1 MNFWGKEKKTGAV
14 LHPFNEFQD
23 TLKEF
28 EIKTGP
34 VKVFSVRRNAK
45 GKPAKYLNDT
55 RPVRDF
61 RDGTVEDILAA
72 DYGGGEFEL
81 QVYKEENGINRYV
94 RTLHY
99 QIAGENQDGDD
110 LSDDPLKALAYKS
123 LEKQL
128 NTNPS
133 NITEQLLLRMIDA
146 NANSGSGR
154 QNSLLDQVQIL
165 KEIGEL
171 TKSQIPVIPPENETA
186 AMMQMISTLA
196 ATYMASKMNA
206 PQPTITP
213 VNVTPALAEI
223 KLPSGGNGSHGPNEE
238 QPKPIETTIS
248 YQDAFYKI
256 FLEQFKLAGQ
266 EGSEIDE
273 FAGMIESMAVN
284 CIGWIPEP
292 QWHPVVVDFVKGYSK
307 MDLGLL
313 NTGFERLMTFAEVD
327 KETADK
333 IKARLLTIYQ
343 NNVTQMKAE
352 GMDAGEQG

>member
-28 EIKTGP
+28 EIKNGP
-34 VKVFSVRRNAK
+34 VKVFSIRRNAK

-72 DYGGGEFEL
+72 DYGGGEYEL

-99 QIAGENQDGDD
+99 QIAGESQDGDD
-110 LSDDPLKALAYKS
+110 LADDPLKALAYKS

-128 NTNPS
+128 NANQS
-133 NITEQLLLRMIDA
+133 NITEQLLIRMIDA
-146 NANSGSGR
+146 NSGR

-171 TKSQIPVIPPENETA
+171 TKSQVPVIPPETETGA
-186 AMMQMISTLA
+186 LLQALSSFASI
-196 ATYMASKMNA
+196 YMASRINQPQTGVIPTNA
-206 PQPTITP
+206 A
-213 VNVTPALAEI
+213 PALAEI
-223 KLPSGGNGSHGPNEE
+223 KLPSGGNGKNNPNE
-238 QPKPIETTIS
+238 QTKIEMAIS

-266 EGSEIDE
+266 EGAEIDE

-284 CIGWIPEP
+284 AIGWIPEP
-292 QWHPVVVDFVKGYSK
+292 QWHPLIADFVRGYSK
-307 MDLGLL
+307 MDLALL
-313 NTGFERLMTFAEVD
+313 TSGFEKLITFAGID

-333 IKARLLTIYQ
+333 IKARLFTMYQ
-343 NNVTQMKAE
+343 EKVAQVKSE
-352 GMDAGEQG
+352 GIDAGEQG

>member
-1 MNFWGKEKKTGAV
+1 MNFWGKNKRTGTV

-34 VKVFSVRRNAK
+34 VKVFSIKRNAK
-45 GKPAKYLNDT
+45 GKPTKLLNDT

-72 DYGGGEFEL
+72 DYGGGEYEL
-81 QVYKEENGINRYV
+81 QVYKEENGGNRYV

-99 QIAGENQDGDD
+99 QIAGESQDGDD
-110 LSDDPLKALAYKS
+110 SSDDPLKVLAYKS

-146 NANSGSGR
+146 NSGR
-154 QNSLLDQVQIL
+154 QNNLLDQVQIL

-196 ATYMASKMNA
+196 ATYMASRMNPAQPAIA
-206 PQPTITP
+206 PT
-213 VNVTPALAEI
+213 NATPALAEMR
-223 KLPSGGNGSHGPNEE
+223 LPSGGNGSHGPNE
-238 QPKPIETTIS
+238 QPKPTEASIS

-256 FLEQFKLAGQ
+256 HLEQFRDAVRQGDDV
-266 EGSEIDE
+266 EN
-273 FAGMIESMAVN
+273 FVGMIESMTENA
-284 CIGWIPEP
+284 IYWIPEP
-292 QWHPVVVDFVKGYSK
+292 QWHPLIAEFVKGYSK
-307 MDLGLL
+307 MDLVMLSS
-313 NTGFERLMTFAEVD
+313 GFERLMTFAGID

-333 IKARLLTIYQ
+333 IKAMLLSLYQ
-343 NNVTQMKAE
+343 QKVSEVTNRE
-352 GMDAGEQG
+352 GVDAGEQG

>member
-1 MNFWGKEKKTGAV
+1 MNFWGKEKKSGAGIV
-14 LHPFNEFQD
+14 HAFNEFQD

-28 EIKTGP
+28 EIKTGQIKILS
-34 VKVFSVRRNAK
+34 VKRNTK
-45 GKPAKYLNDT
+45 GKPTKISQGT
-55 RPVRDF
+55 RPIRDF
-61 RDGTVEDILAA
+61 RDGPVEEILSA
-72 DYGGGEFEL
+72 DYGGGEYQLEI
-81 QVYKEENGINRYV
+81 YKEVANEFKYV
-94 RTLHY
+94 RTLQY
-99 QIAGENQDGDD
+99 MVAGENQDGDD
-110 LSDDPLKALAYKS
+110 TSDDPLKALAYKS

-146 NANSGSGR
+146 NSGK

-196 ATYMASKMNA
+196 ATYMASRMN
-206 PQPTITP
+206 PQQPAIP
-213 VNVTPALAEI
+213 PANATPALAEI
-223 KLPSGGNGSHGPNEE
+223 KLPSGGNGDHGHSE
-238 QPKPIETTIS
+238 QPKPIEMSIS

-266 EGSEIDE
+266 EGAEIDE

-284 CIGWIPEP
+284 AIGWIPEP
-292 QWHPVVVDFVKGYSK
+292 QWHPVVADFVKGYSK
-307 MDLGLL
+307 MDLTLL
-313 NTGFERLMTFAEVD
+313 NTGFERLIAFAGID

-333 IKARLLTIYQ
+333 IKTRLLTIYQ
-343 NNVTQMKAE
+343 NNVAQRLKAE
-352 GMDAGEQG
+352 GVDAGEQG

>member
-1 MNFWGKEKKTGAV
+1 MLTWRKKLSRAGGNKEAADIHQTILDENVKQGFV
-14 LHPFNEFQD
+14 
-23 TLKEF
+23 
-28 EIKTGP
+28 EIMRAK
-34 VKVFSVRRNAK
+34 RNAK
-45 GKPAKYLNDT
+45 SRPQQYFIAERPIADLKHT
-55 RPVRDF
+55 RI
-61 RDGTVEDILAA
+61 EELLLE
-72 DYGGGEFEL
+72 DYGGGEYFVKL
-81 QVYKEENGINRYV
+81 QKTDGGKNIYVASFTYLIDGPQVIGRDNDDSDPYK
-94 RTLHY
+94 
-99 QIAGENQDGDD
+99 D
-110 LSDDPLKALAYKS
+110 LAYKS

-146 NANSGSGR
+146 NAGSGR

-171 TKSQIPVIPPENETA
+171 TKSQVPVIPPENETA

-206 PQPTITP
+206 PQPAVAP

-223 KLPSGGNGSHGPNEE
+223 KLPSGGNGSHGPNE
-238 QPKPIETTIS
+238 QPKPIETTS

-256 FLEQFKLAGQ
+256 FLEQFKIAGQ

-292 QWHPVVVDFVKGYSK
+292 QWHPVVADFVKGYSK
-307 MDLGLL
+307 MDLAML
-313 NTGFERLMTFAEVD
+313 NSGFERLMAFAEID

-333 IKARLLTIYQ
+333 IKTRLLTIYQ
-343 NNVTQMKAE
+343 NNMAQLKAE
-352 GMDAGEQG
+352 GVDAGEQG

>member
-1 MNFWGKEKKTGAV
+1 MNFWGKEKRTGAV

-34 VKVFSVRRNAK
+34 VKIFSIRRNAK

-61 RDGTVEDILAA
+61 RDGTVEDILSA
-72 DYGGGEFEL
+72 DYGGGEYEL

-99 QIAGENQDGDD
+99 QIAGESQDGDD
-110 LSDDPLKALAYKS
+110 SADDPLKALAYKS

-146 NANSGSGR
+146 NSGR

-196 ATYMASKMNA
+196 ATYMASRMNPQQPAIA
-206 PQPTITP
+206 PT
-213 VNVTPALAEI
+213 NATPALAEI
-223 KLPSGGNGSHGPNEE
+223 RLPSGGNGSHGPNE
-238 QPKPIETTIS
+238 QPKPTEMSIS

-256 FLEQFKLAGQ
+256 FLDQFKLAGQ
-266 EGSEIDE
+266 EGAEIDE

-284 CIGWIPEP
+284 AIGWIPEP
-292 QWHPVVVDFVKGYSK
+292 QWHPVVADFVKGYSK

-313 NTGFERLMTFAEVD
+313 NSGFERLMAFAGID

-333 IKARLLTIYQ
+333 IKTRLLVIYQ
-343 NNVTQMKAE
+343 NNVAQLKAE
-352 GMDAGEQG
+352 GIDASEQG